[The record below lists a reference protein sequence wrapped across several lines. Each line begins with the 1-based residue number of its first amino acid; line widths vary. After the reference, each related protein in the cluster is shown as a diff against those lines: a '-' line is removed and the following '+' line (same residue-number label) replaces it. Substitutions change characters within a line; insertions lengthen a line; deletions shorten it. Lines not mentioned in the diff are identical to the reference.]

1 MSCNHACYTWY
12 MCDCISYS
20 NKNCSFIWS
29 IFNKILLFELALND
43 EFIIVYLFATQK
55 SLLMRTC
62 SDIEI
67 NVRMICP
74 DDLSGF
80 FIR

>member
-1 MSCNHACYTWY
+1 MHVTLGTCVTA
-12 MCDCISYS
+12 
-20 NKNCSFIWS
+20 SFIR
-29 IFNKILLFELALND
+29 IKIAVLYGAYLIKYVFELALND

-67 NVRMICP
+67 NVQMICP